1 MLIAASRTN
10 YTVDFVENIEQ
21 LLEALATHQHS
32 LTIID
37 RHIEQLYPLFA
48 QQLKTFST
56 VQCFD
61 ATEQNKTL
69 MGVESLLRVFQ
80 ENKASRATTII
91 AIGGGI
97 LQDVVSFAA
106 HIYYRGLSVVLVPT
120 TLLAMCDSSI
130 GGKCGVNFQG
140 YKNQVG
146 AFHPPKQVLIWTG
159 FLASLSPSDLR
170 SGYGEIFKYTLLSH
184 TTLYADLKLTFKQKS
199 LINDK
204 LIEFIQHGLKIKK
217 KYIEEDE
224 FDTSTRALLNFGHT
238 FGHALELASQ
248 YRIPHGIAVAQGID
262 LANYIAWQKGL
273 LKKEL
278 FDDVHLFVK
287 QNFPCEMD
295 CEVTANSL
303 ITNVQQDKKI
313 VDSKLKMVLMEDIGK
328 FRMEAVVLD
337 DGLEIL
343 VQKYL
348 RL

>member
-1 MLIAASRTN
+1 MLISASRTN

-21 LLEALATHQHS
+21 LLEALANNQNT
-32 LTIID
+32 LTIMD
-37 RHIEQLYPLFA
+37 RNIEQLYPQLA
-48 QQLKTFST
+48 ENLKTFSK
-56 VQCFD
+56 VECFD

-69 MGVESLLRVFQ
+69 QGIESLLRVFQ
-80 ENKASRATTII
+80 ENKANRATTVI
-91 AIGGGI
+91 AMGGGI

-146 AFHPPKQVLIWTG
+146 AYHPPKQVVIWTG
-159 FLASLSPSDLR
+159 FLASLSLLDLR
-170 SGYGEIFKYTLLSH
+170 SGYGEIFKYTLLSYA
-184 TTLYADLKLTFKQKS
+184 TLYADLKLLFKQKS
-199 LINDK
+199 LINES
-204 LIEFIQHGLKIKK
+204 LIGFIRHGLMTKK

-224 FDTSTRALLNFGHT
+224 FDTSVRALLNFGHT

-248 YRIPHGIAVAQGID
+248 YKIPHGIAVAQGID

-287 QNFPCEMD
+287 QNFSCEID
-295 CEVTANSL
+295 GKVTANML
-303 ITNVQQDKKI
+303 IAHTQQDKKI
-313 VDSKLKMVLMEDIGK
+313 VASKLKMVLMEDIGK
-328 FRMEAVVLD
+328 FRMEAFVLD
-337 DGLEIL
+337 NELEML
-343 VQKYL
+343 VQNYL